1 MTEAIVGQRAFAT
14 TERTPSA
21 VAWPAVVAGAIV
33 ASAFSLALVSLGAGL
48 GLIAVSP
55 WSSGISVTTFG
66 VLAAAWFIAVQLF
79 SSGLGG
85 YVAGRLRLRL
95 TGAPADEIYF
105 RDSAHG
111 LLVWAVGAVI
121 SALLLATAAS
131 SLVGGAARAGAMAV
145 GESAGRQATGAVADP
160 TAYFTDMLFR
170 SDRPAAAGDVA
181 PPRAEAGRVLA
192 HGVAAGDLPAPDR
205 AYLAQTVAARTGLSP
220 ADADKRVS
228 DVFDQAKA
236 AASAAVE
243 AAKSAADAARKT
255 AVTVS
260 LWAFISLLIGA
271 FAASYMAVLGG
282 QVRDELSPGG

>member
-1 MTEAIVGQRAFAT
+1 MTEAIVGSRGFAT

-21 VAWPAVVAGAIV
+21 VAWAAVVAGAIV

-66 VLAAAWFIAVQLF
+66 ILAAAWFIAVQLF

-85 YVAGRLRLRL
+85 YIAGRLRLRL
-95 TGAPADEIYF
+95 TGAPSDEIFF

-111 LLVWAVGAVI
+111 LLVWALGAVI
-121 SALLLATAAS
+121 SALLLAGAAS
-131 SLVGGAARAGAMAV
+131 SLVSGAARTGAAAV
-145 GESAGRQATGAVADP
+145 GEGSVRQGAVADP

-170 SDRPAAAGDVA
+170 SDRPTAQNDAS
-181 PPRAEAGRVLA
+181 PPRAEAGRILTR
-192 HGVAAGDLPAPDR
+192 GVAAGDLPAADR
-205 AYLAQTVAARTGLSP
+205 SYLAQIVAARTGLAP

-236 AASAAVE
+236 AAAAATE
-243 AAKSAADAARKT
+243 AAKTAAEAARKT